1 MPALPLWVRD
11 TRGGRAVKLTVIG
24 VLDPRASFGTGLF
37 TSAASFAESGAPPP
51 GRTVYLLKVQP
62 DASPTEKTLGLNLA
76 LNDRG
81 LRASEIGEEVR
92 RIQSLRMLLNEL
104 LQGFIGVG
112 LLAGIAGLGVISSR
126 AVVERRQ
133 QIGVMRALGF
143 SRRAVQLSFLLEA
156 SFVALL
162 GILTGVGLG
171 LALAYRL
178 VEFLGRE
185 YPEIIFTIPWAQIGA
200 IALGAYAAAMLTTF
214 LPAHQAGRV
223 HPAEALRYA

>member
-1 MPALPLWVRD
+1 MAALPLWVRD
-11 TRGGRAVKLTVIG
+11 TRGGRATRLTVIG
-24 VLDPRASFGTGLF
+24 VLDPRTSFGAGLF
-37 TSAASFAESGAPPP
+37 TSAATFADSGAPPP
-51 GRTVYLLKVQP
+51 GRTIYLLKVQP

-81 LRASEIGEEVR
+81 LRANEIGEEVR

-112 LLAGIAGLGVISSR
+112 LLAGIAGLGVISTR

-143 SRRAVQLSFLLEA
+143 TRRTVQASFLLEA
-156 SFVALL
+156 SLVALL

-171 LALAYRL
+171 VALAFRL
-178 VEFLGRE
+178 VEHLGRE
-185 YPEIIFTIPWAQIGA
+185 YPEIIFTVPWTQVGLL
-200 IALGAYAAAMLTTF
+200 ALFAYGAAMLTTF
-214 LPAHQAGRV
+214 IPAHQAGRV
-223 HPAEALRYA
+223 NPAEALRYE